1 MNYGMVIR
9 GVMKMGIPWPP
20 TARSVDILSDTEF
33 RDAYLLYRRN
43 NMPPLS
49 YPSAPAVGQQMRAT
63 VRQGLF
69 WELGV

>member
-1 MNYGMVIR
+1 
-9 GVMKMGIPWPP
+9 MGIPWPP
-20 TARSVDILSDTEF
+20 RTRSVDILSDTEF

-49 YPSAPAVGQQMRAT
+49 YPSALAVGQQIRAT

-69 WELGV
+69 